1 MSKSLEAL
9 LEKKKKYGSTRE
21 KRQWKGVAVT
31 MTEEERE
38 ILEQYAK
45 DNFKFFSGLV
55 REITLKYIE
64 MKEQELDQQ
73 EKRVKAKK

>member
-38 ILEQYAK
+38 ILEQYAREHY
-45 DNFKFFSGLV
+45 KFFGGLV
-55 REITLKYIE
+55 REITLKYIQ
-64 MKEQELDQQ
+64 KQEEELNQ
-73 EKRVKAKK
+73 EKRKR